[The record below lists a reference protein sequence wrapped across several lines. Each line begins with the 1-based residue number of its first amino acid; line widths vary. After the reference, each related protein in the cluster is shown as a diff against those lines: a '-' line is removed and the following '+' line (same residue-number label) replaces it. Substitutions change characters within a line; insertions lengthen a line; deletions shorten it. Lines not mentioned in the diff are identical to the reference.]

1 MTKKAL
7 FLAGGWEGHEPQE
20 TSRFISNVIERYDI
34 ESDIIN
40 DLDILGEKNKLEK
53 YDIILP
59 VWTMGRIDDNNWNSA
74 NEVTMGTAI
83 TNFLKLSSENM
94 NTILIYPVPEIG
106 CDPYKYNLNHKR
118 SSGKELQT
126 LSFPVEEYDK
136 RNNFVVGI

>member
-53 YDIILP
+53 GIISEGKKPEEVYSGEIDKEPIDELSFGAALEKLLKTNEKLKDATKKLEEGFEKDVNYALEVENKLRLKKIIIL
-59 VWTMGRIDDNNWNSA
+59 
-74 NEVTMGTAI
+74 
-83 TNFLKLSSENM
+83 
-94 NTILIYPVPEIG
+94 IL
-106 CDPYKYNLNHKR
+106 
-118 SSGKELQT
+118 
-126 LSFPVEEYDK
+126 
-136 RNNFVVGI
+136 